1 MIGKVASFR
10 IRTQLTC
17 ASPPTLAAGFSLIL
31 TCIERAEAHLLPVIE
46 QLHEMSDAVFE
57 LARVPMHVVPVI
69 HGNEKGL
76 DVGQDADE
84 LIFLLIAQGVYL

>member
-1 MIGKVASFR
+1 
-10 IRTQLTC
+10 
-17 ASPPTLAAGFSLIL
+17 
-31 TCIERAEAHLLPVIE
+31 
-46 QLHEMSDAVFE
+46 MSDAVFE